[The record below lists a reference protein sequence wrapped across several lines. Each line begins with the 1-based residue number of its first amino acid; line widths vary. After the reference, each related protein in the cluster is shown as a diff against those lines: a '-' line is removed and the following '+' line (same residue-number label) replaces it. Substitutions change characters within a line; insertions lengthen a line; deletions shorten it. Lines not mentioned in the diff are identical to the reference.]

1 MEQKIFLQDYLVFI
15 PAIKLKKNI
24 GTTQIY
30 SWKSNGISKES
41 MDNITHQIAIL
52 HQFLLRIIYYKA

>member
-15 PAIKLKKNI
+15 PAIKLKKII

-41 MDNITHQIAIL
+41 MDNIIH
-52 HQFLLRIIYYKA
+52 